1 MGSAVLRIELKGLK
15 RISSGKVRD
24 IFEAGDGLLLVAS
37 DRLSAFDVV
46 LNQGIPGKGAVLT
59 RLSAFWFGRLSGV
72 APHHL
77 RTTDLARMPQGVR
90 GQEALLGGRTM
101 FVERL
106 EIVPVECVV
115 RGYLAGSGWK
125 EYRERRSVCGVPLPS
140 GLRESERLPEPIF
153 TPTTKAKTGHD
164 MPMSYSEVEMA
175 VGATT
180 AAKLRTL
187 SLALYRAGA
196 EYAEQRGILLADTKF
211 EFGKRAD
218 GTIVLADEALTP
230 DSSRYWDQETYE
242 PGRAQDS
249 FDKQI
254 VRDWLEK
261 SGWNKSPP
269 APDLPP
275 AIIQKTSRR
284 YEEIA
289 QRLMGV

>member
-1 MGSAVLRIELKGLK
+1 MGNAVLQIDVKGLR

-59 RLSAFWFGRLSGV
+59 RLSSFWFGRLSGV

-77 RTTDLARMPQGVR
+77 RTTDLSRMPEGVR
-90 GQEALLGGRTM
+90 GHEALLGGRTM

-140 GLRESERLPEPIF
+140 GLRESDRLPEPIF

-175 VGATT
+175 VGAAT
-180 AAKLRTL
+180 AAKLRAL
-187 SLALYRAGA
+187 SLALYKAGA

-211 EFGKRAD
+211 EFGKRPD

-230 DSSRYWDQETYE
+230 DSSRYWDKETYE
-242 PGRAQDS
+242 PGRGQDS

-269 APDLPP
+269 APDLPA

-284 YEEIA
+284 YQEIA
-289 QRLMGV
+289 QRLMGG